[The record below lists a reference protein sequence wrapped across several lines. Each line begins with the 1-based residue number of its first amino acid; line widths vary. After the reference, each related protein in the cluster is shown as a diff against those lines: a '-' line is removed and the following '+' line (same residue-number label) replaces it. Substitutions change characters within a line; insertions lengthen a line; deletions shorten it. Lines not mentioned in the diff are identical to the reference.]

1 MDDRSPAF
9 RKYAQDWLVG
19 TMHLSLEAQGAYERL
34 LCHQWVDGPLPA
46 DHAHIAKLLGVTPK
60 RWAKLWEEL
69 GRHFPATE
77 DGSYL
82 ANPRLEFERSKAEGY
97 RIAKSVA
104 GRAGAAVTWRGHS
117 KGNSTAISKPVRV
130 PIAEGVAKNGFSG
143 SGSLS
148 QSSHPEIPVHSS
160 RLRRAS
166 PTAIGAILTRD
177 ERPTA

>member
-46 DHAHIAKLLGVTPK
+46 DHAHLAKLLGVTPK
-60 RWAKLWEEL
+60 RWAKLWEEIA
-69 GRHFPATE
+69 RHFPAQD
-77 DGSYL
+77 DGRL

-97 RIAKSVA
+97 RIARSVA
-104 GRAGAAVTWRGHS
+104 GKVG
-117 KGNSTAISKPVRV
+117 STARWQPHSDRNSK
-130 PIAEGVAKNGFSG
+130 AVAKPPTPAIGLPMPKNALSG

-148 QSSHPEIPVHSS
+148 QSSHPEISTHPG

-166 PTAIGAILTRD
+166 PTAIGVILTQG
-177 ERPTA
+177 ERPKA